1 MSLEHIRGALET
13 HLKTIAPAVNTVW
26 DNATKPTTAARDPW
40 QRCRLITAEP
50 LNDEISPSYIER
62 GYLSVEL
69 NYPPLAGA
77 GAAETRA
84 ELIRT
89 TFKRGLSLTQGGV
102 ITTIE
107 RTPQIGPGF
116 TDADAKWVVP
126 VRIRFITPINVSP

>member
-13 HLKTIAPAVNTVW
+13 RLATITPAIGTVW
-26 DNATKPTTAARDPW
+26 DNAAKPTTAARDPW

-69 NYPPLAGA
+69 NYPSLAGS
-77 GAAETRA
+77 GAADARA

-89 TFKRGLSLTQGGV
+89 TFKRGLTLTQGGV
-102 ITTIE
+102 ETTID

-126 VRIRFITPINVSP
+126 VRIRFMTPINVSP